1 VNKLILA
8 GAAVLAFAVPAVA
21 QDMAVDADGN
31 VYVMTATQQSA
42 YDAWPPDRQTTYTAW
57 PDTYKTYYWTLT
69 PSQQTG
75 WWALT
80 DDQRAKVYAM
90 TPEMRTTTWASIE
103 KQMAGAPAASA
114 STTSATT
121 PAMSGATMQFVSNA
135 MVQSVPTDAA
145 PADPPI
151 CKPNQQDNCINAWE
165 AGKRG
170 AGVNRP
176 LDHWPG
182 KPASELP
189 GH

>member
-21 QDMAVDADGN
+21 QDMAVDAQGN
-31 VYVMTATQQSA
+31 VYVMTPVQQSA
-42 YDAWPPDRQTTYTAW
+42 YDTWPPDRQTMYTGW

-80 DDQRAKVYAM
+80 DEQRAKVYAM
-90 TPEMRTTTWASIE
+90 TPDMRTTTWASIE
-103 KQMAGAPAASA
+103 KQMMNTPSASA
-114 STTSATT
+114 SMMAGASTA
-121 PAMSGATMQFVSNA
+121 GATMQFVSNA

-145 PADPPI
+145 PANPPI
-151 CKPNQQDNCINAWE
+151 CKAGQQDNCINAWE

-182 KPASELP
+182 KPASEMP